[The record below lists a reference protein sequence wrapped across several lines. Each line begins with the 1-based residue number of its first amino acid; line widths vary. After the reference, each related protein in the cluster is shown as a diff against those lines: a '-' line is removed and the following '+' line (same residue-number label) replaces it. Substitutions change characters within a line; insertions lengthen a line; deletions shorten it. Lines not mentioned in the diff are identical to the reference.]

1 MLNFKTSADKLCKN
15 KPMNIRSFQEIS
27 PIIGQNVFI
36 DSTAIVIGQ
45 VQLGD
50 DCSVWPCTV
59 IRGDENTITI
69 GQRTNIQDG
78 SVLHVNHANQLN
90 PTGDPLII
98 GNDVT
103 IGHRVVLHGCTIEDE
118 CLIGI
123 NSVILDKVIIKKHVL
138 IGANSLVPSGKILE
152 SGYLYLGS
160 PVKQIRALTDNEI
173 AFFKY
178 SAAHYVELKNKYL

>member
-1 MLNFKTSADKLCKN
+1 
-15 KPMNIRSFQEIS
+15 MNIRNFQEFS
-27 PIIGQNVFI
+27 PQLGKHVFI
-36 DSTAIVIGQ
+36 DETAVVIGQ
-45 VQLGD
+45 VTLGD
-50 DCSVWPCTV
+50 DCSIWPQTV

-78 SVLHVNHANQLN
+78 SVLHVNHANERN
-90 PTGDPLII
+90 PTGDPLLI

-103 IGHRVVLHGCTIEDE
+103 VGHRVVLHGCTIEDE

-123 NSVILDKVIIKKHVL
+123 NSVILDRALIKKNVL

-160 PVKQIRALTDNEI
+160 PVKKIRQLTAEEI
-173 AFFKY
+173 ALLKY
-178 SAAHYVELKNKYL
+178 SALHYVELKNKYGSK